1 MNHSG
6 EPHTLQEGKDLR
18 EAFDV
23 GAQRIARVYATALL
37 NAAGPDRADEMLED
51 LQSFIRD
58 VFPADLQLED
68 FLCGAAIG
76 RDRKA
81 AVLRT
86 AFEGRASELFLNFML
101 VLNDQER
108 LDLLRPIL
116 AAASDLNDQRKG
128 RKRVLVR
135 SAVPLADDQR
145 ERLKAEVRDSFH
157 CEPVL
162 QMKVDP
168 DLLGGLVV
176 QVGDWVFDGSVRSQV
191 ETIRNQLVE
200 RSSYEIQSER
210 NRFCAD

>member
-1 MNHSG
+1 MTHSG
-6 EPHTLQEGKDLR
+6 EPHSLQERVDIR

-23 GAQRIARVYATALL
+23 GAQRIARVYAEALL
-37 NAAGPDRADEMLED
+37 NAAGPDQTDEVLED

-58 VFPADLQLED
+58 VFPADPQLED

-81 AVLRT
+81 AVLKS
-86 AFEGRASELFLNFML
+86 ALEGRASELFLHFLL

-116 AAASDLNDQRKG
+116 TAAVELNDQRKG

-135 SAVPLADDQR
+135 SAIPLPDDQR

-162 QMKVDP
+162 QAQVDP

-176 QVGDWVFDGSVRSQV
+176 QVGDWVFDGSVRTQL
-191 ETIRNQLVE
+191 ETIRNQLIE

-210 NRFCAD
+210 DRFSSD